1 MSTES
6 FVEEM
11 RAGGHPVSEWSNGPG
26 CTYATHSHSY
36 KKLLCCLEG
45 SIVFHVGTSLADTM
59 RTRGTLAGGAL
70 FVFRRLCKAWRAE
83 HCADAASTDHSK
95 RPLQSAATT
104 RQSPP
109 HPLCE

>member
-11 RAGGHPVSEWSNGPG
+11 RAAGHPVSEWSSGPG

-45 SIVFHVGTSLADTM
+45 SIVFHVGDRDVCLSARDSTVVE
-59 RTRGTLAGGAL
+59 RGVEHSATVGRSG
-70 FVFRRLCKAWRAE
+70 VRCAE
-83 HCADAASTDHSK
+83 AHVV
-95 RPLQSAATT
+95 
-104 RQSPP
+104 
-109 HPLCE
+109 